1 MSKINEHVY
10 RTGLRQRWYSS
21 ETVARLVLS
30 NVPKE
35 RRGVYTL
42 AEPLKTSPMIWRVDD
57 IMVLAVSCH
66 FDHFR

>member
-21 ETVARLVLS
+21 QTVARLVLS
-30 NVPKE
+30 KVPTE
-35 RRGVYTL
+35 RRGVHTL

-57 IMVLAVSCH
+57 MVQA
-66 FDHFR
+66 